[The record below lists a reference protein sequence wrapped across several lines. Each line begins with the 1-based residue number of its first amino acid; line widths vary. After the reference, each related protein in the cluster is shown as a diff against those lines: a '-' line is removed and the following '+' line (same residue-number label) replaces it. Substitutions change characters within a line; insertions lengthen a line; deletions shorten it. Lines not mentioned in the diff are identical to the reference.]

1 MLSSMHRSSHKYQ
14 YKMMAPQ
21 PTSTPNLANQPVSSS
36 SSQNGGKS
44 IRGVLSAQSVI
55 RIREPYYSSYTN
67 NNSKQQQPVGLVRA
81 STYANNS
88 ANTAVSTNPITAT
101 AVGSVSKTVNGARF
115 LPSFA
120 SHPRLFP
127 LQHPPPNQQPP
138 SKNFLIPMN
147 VKRSSK
153 NYEKCADFCGG
164 INGPAMNRSWQVVD
178 SIEQLLIKSKNPL
191 SNEELKK
198 YAYKQNGFETHCKLK
213 MNIT

>member
-1 MLSSMHRSSHKYQ
+1 MHRSSHKYQ
-14 YKMMAPQ
+14 YKMMAPPQ
-21 PTSTPNLANQPVSSS
+21 PTSTPNLANQPVSSA
-36 SSQNGGKS
+36 QNGGGKS

-55 RIREPYYSSYTN
+55 RIREPYYSSHPN
-67 NNSKQQQPVGLVRA
+67 NNKQQPVGLIRA

-88 ANTAVSTNPITAT
+88 ATNAISTNPITAT

-127 LQHPPPNQQPP
+127 LQHPPPQQQQHQQPP
-138 SKNFLIPMN
+138 TKNFLIPMN
-147 VKRSSK
+147 NLKRSSK

-164 INGPAMNRSWQVVD
+164 INGSSMNRSWQVVD

-213 MNIT
+213 MSIT

>member
-1 MLSSMHRSSHKYQ
+1 
-14 YKMMAPQ
+14 MMAPQ
-21 PTSTPNLANQPVSSS
+21 PTSTPNLANQQPVSSS
-36 SSQNGGKS
+36 QNTGKS

-55 RIREPYYSSYTN
+55 RIREPYYSSHPSN
-67 NNSKQQQPVGLVRA
+67 NNSKQQPMGLIRA

-88 ANTAVSTNPITAT
+88 VNAVSTNPITAT

-138 SKNFLIPMN
+138 PPSKNFLIPMN

-164 INGPAMNRSWQVVD
+164 INGCSTMNRSWQVVD

-213 MNIT
+213 MNKM